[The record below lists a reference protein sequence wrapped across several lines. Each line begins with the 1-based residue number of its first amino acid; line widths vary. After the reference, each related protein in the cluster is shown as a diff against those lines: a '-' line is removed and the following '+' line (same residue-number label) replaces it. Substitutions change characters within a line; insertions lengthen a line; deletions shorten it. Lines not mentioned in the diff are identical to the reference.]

1 MFVSLPFKEIIFGLR
16 GYSGDFFVLDE
27 LEFENNLDKKLF
39 DDSFGEANLESL
51 KRLCALAV
59 QHKIL
64 LDYVQS
70 VQGRTRFNGSVNFSL
85 SLIANIHLFR
95 HLLQLRAKVC
105 GRHQQQSERVLP

>member
-1 MFVSLPFKEIIFGLR
+1 MFISLPYKEIIFGLR

-39 DDSFGEANLESL
+39 GDCFGEANLDSL

-64 LDYVQS
+64 VDYVQS
-70 VQGRTRFNGSVNFSL
+70 MQGRCRLKNHFSNRFCNGTQELFSVGSKRKVHR
-85 SLIANIHLFR
+85 LILIHLFR
-95 HLLQLRAKVC
+95 HLLQL
-105 GRHQQQSERVLP
+105 